1 MVLSFILILC
11 ILSFS
16 EEYATC
22 SIEKKV
28 PIDKPTVV
36 SDHCFYIDLREF
48 RGYLN
53 IKVKVTVKKGYFNK
67 YTMYYGVYE
76 FTPNPWSTYLLNVF
90 ENYDSKSYGT
100 KTGSNYDYYTLNFYF
115 KKSSLK
121 YMFFEIPDHYGD
133 IEIECTTYGIG
144 IVVIIVIVLVI
155 VIIIIAIALF
165 IRFKSKKSNMEAAP
179 IDPPTYIPP
188 PAQPAYPFSK
198 F

>member
-1 MVLSFILILC
+1 
-11 ILSFS
+11 
-16 EEYATC
+16 
-22 SIEKKV
+22 
-28 PIDKPTVV
+28 
-36 SDHCFYIDLREF
+36 
-48 RGYLN
+48 
-53 IKVKVTVKKGYFNK
+53 
-67 YTMYYGVYE
+67 
-76 FTPNPWSTYLLNVF
+76 
-90 ENYDSKSYGT
+90 
-100 KTGSNYDYYTLNFYF
+100 
-115 KKSSLK
+115 
-121 YMFFEIPDHYGD
+121 MFFEIPDHYGD